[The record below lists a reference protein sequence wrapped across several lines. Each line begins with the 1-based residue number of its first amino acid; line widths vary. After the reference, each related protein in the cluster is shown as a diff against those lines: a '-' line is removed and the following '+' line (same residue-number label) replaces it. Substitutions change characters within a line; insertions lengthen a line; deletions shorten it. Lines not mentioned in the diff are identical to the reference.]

1 MNELKASPGPWEY
14 VAKLS
19 PSENHRGFFIRA
31 EKATRNGKWA
41 LAEVQPGDEDGKLG
55 KANAALIAAAP
66 AMYEELNDIVGQ
78 LRAALVV
85 GDELSEPAMELIERR
100 ATALLKKARGEA

>member
-1 MNELKASPGPWEY
+1 MNELKATPGPWEC

-66 AMYEELNDIVGQ
+66 ELY
-78 LRAALVV
+78 AAL
-85 GDELSEPAMELIERR
+85 DEAETRIIELCGAYSHPLPL
-100 ATALLKKARGEA
+100 ATMTRIRDVLKKARGE

>member
-66 AMYEELNDIVGQ
+66 ELY
-78 LRAALVV
+78 AALEQMHSMWSAHCRAN
-85 GDELSEPAMELIERR
+85 GWEPDHVAESANAI
-100 ATALLKKARGEA
+100 AALQKARGE